1 MAAQAKVHINHNIL
15 VISDHPDGSTSWGHI
30 NYDSLV

>member
-1 MAAQAKVHINHNIL
+1 MAALIQVLKNNIL
-15 VISDHPDGSTSWGHI
+15 THFDHPDGSTSWGHI